1 MDSLCGNLTLRLDT
15 WIQDTWKHLISNT
28 KKGFSVKHLNIE
40 TRYKWQLN
48 LTLDTWIQDTWKH
61 LISNT

>member
-40 TRYKWQLN
+40 TRYI
-48 LTLDTWIQDTWKH
+48 DTRYMETFDF
-61 LISNT
+61 